1 MFCPNCGIPCE
12 DSHRFCTHC
21 GTALSVPISA
31 KAEAVT
37 VSESVPQKKGRLW
50 PPILFMGILVCLG
63 LGLFFVTTGMSSHS
77 REYAW
82 FSIKDGELYFDEARY
97 TGSPEL
103 TVPKTV
109 DGQSVIALSP
119 GCFAGCEDLTIVYL
133 PDTLETIGSDAFY
146 GCTSMRG
153 IMLPDSV
160 TTVGAGAFDRC
171 VSLEAV
177 CIPTTVNA
185 IGAGA
190 FECCDSLRY
199 IMYPGSIRDWQGL
212 YSEYIN
218 DQAEVYCAQGV
229 YPHQFALP

>member
-1 MFCPNCGIPCE
+1 MFCPNCGSICE
-12 DSHRFCTHC
+12 DSHRFCIHC
-21 GTALSVPISA
+21 GAALSVPISG

-50 PPILFMGILVCLG
+50 PPVLIMGILVCLG
-63 LGLFFVTTGMSSHS
+63 LGLFFVTTGINSQS

-82 FSIKDGELYFDEARY
+82 FSIQDGELYFDEARY

-103 TVPKTV
+103 TVPETV
-109 DGQSVIALSP
+109 DGQRVTALSP
-119 GCFAGCEDLTIVYL
+119 GCFANCKKLTIVYL
-133 PDTLETIGSDAFY
+133 PDSLVTVGSNAFA
-146 GCTSMRG
+146 GCTAMRG
-153 IMLPDSV
+153 IRLPERV
-160 TTVGAGAFDRC
+160 TTIGAGAFSTC
-171 VSLEAV
+171 ISLEAV

-218 DQAEVYCAQGV
+218 GQAKVYCAQGV
-229 YPHQFALP
+229 YPHQFDLP